1 MDSHQRGTF
10 RPCELNTWELHTRGY
25 VQSVHRDL
33 AVLMMP
39 QGHLTRGHFGVD
51 VDQLY
56 LLPASEDTSGLN
68 GGFGVIKWNCQTQNC
83 SMCTNVPL
91 CLDIQQH
98 LKNLYMLFAMN
109 ILMWKNRALPQLL
122 SKMWQFLD

>member
-68 GGFGVIKWNCQTQNC
+68 GGFGVIKWNCQT
-83 SMCTNVPL
+83 PE
-91 CLDIQQH
+91 
-98 LKNLYMLFAMN
+98 LFYVHKCPTMFGYST
-109 ILMWKNRALPQLL
+109 ALEEFVYVVCYEY
-122 SKMWQFLD
+122 SDVEK